1 MFVDDL
7 EGLKEEMESVFGVWE
22 DGEGEGE
29 RGMGELGTLQDAV
42 EVSEET
48 AEVASGVW
56 ASVKAVK
63 VRSAVCG

>member
-22 DGEGEGE
+22 DGEGEG
-29 RGMGELGTLQDAV
+29 GMGELGTLQDAV

-63 VRSAVCG
+63 VRSAV